1 MPGGPATKTTGLLF
15 LLTGLIISL
24 VFNFYLL
31 SKSGSDNEQPP
42 QPVDPW
48 INGGPGYG
56 INEINDQQATE
67 DVIAF
72 RTLTSNDSAP
82 ISYGIYYT
90 PQEIKQYLD
99 SVYPKI
105 VASEIRYFKEKSQDW
120 SQYEW
125 RVGCYWMLRRD
136 RDGIAKTDFCFVPT
150 LVNKKNKY
158 DALDYFVTDSAFYDH
173 QVDFTTGA
181 QMRLT
186 DTTKP
191 KGPVYNTGTMF
202 P

>member
-1 MPGGPATKTTGLLF
+1 MAGGSSSKTTGLLL
-15 LLTGLIISL
+15 LLTGLVISL
-24 VFNFYLL
+24 IFNFYLL
-31 SKSGSDNEQPP
+31 SKSGSGNDQPP
-42 QPVDPW
+42 EPVDPFE
-48 INGGPGYG
+48 NGGPGYG
-56 INEINDQQATE
+56 ISEINDRQATN

-72 RTLTSNDSAP
+72 RNLSSNDSAP
-82 ISYGIYYT
+82 ISFGIYYT

-105 VASEIRYFKEKSQDW
+105 VASEIRYFKEQSKDW

-125 RVGCYWMLRRD
+125 KVGCYWMLRRD
-136 RDGIAKTDFCFVPT
+136 RDGIPKTDFCFVPT

-173 QVDFTTGA
+173 TVDFSTAAGS
-181 QMRLT
+181 MLR